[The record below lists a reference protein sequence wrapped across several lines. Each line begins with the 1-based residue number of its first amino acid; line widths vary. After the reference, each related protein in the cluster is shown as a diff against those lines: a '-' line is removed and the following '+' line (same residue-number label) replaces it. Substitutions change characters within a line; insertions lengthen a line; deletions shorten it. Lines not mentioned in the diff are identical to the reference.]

1 MSSWQ
6 NQVKQI
12 AMALAVIG
20 GLWMALSIGVGE
32 ALQVVVD
39 PADPANPLDANTTA
53 AYGGN
58 VDFIDRVA
66 TAGVFITILGA
77 GGLGL
82 LTVSSNNPPFVN
94 TALRYSSV
102 IIGLIAFTAFS
113 DQVFELIQGDRDW
126 SASTDGA
133 NAYILFLTASFVGGL
148 VSLLKQR

>member
-6 NQVKQI
+6 TQVKQI
-12 AMALAVIG
+12 AVALAVIG
-20 GLWMALSIGVGE
+20 SLWMALSIGVGE

-39 PADPANPLDANTTA
+39 PDDPANPLDANTTL

-66 TAGVFITILGA
+66 TAGAFITILGS

-82 LTVSSNNPPFVN
+82 LAVSSNNPPFIN
-94 TALRYSSV
+94 TTLRYSSV

-126 SASTDGA
+126 SASVDGA
-133 NAYILFLTASFVGGL
+133 NAYILYLTASFVGGL
-148 VSLLKQR
+148 VSLLKQN